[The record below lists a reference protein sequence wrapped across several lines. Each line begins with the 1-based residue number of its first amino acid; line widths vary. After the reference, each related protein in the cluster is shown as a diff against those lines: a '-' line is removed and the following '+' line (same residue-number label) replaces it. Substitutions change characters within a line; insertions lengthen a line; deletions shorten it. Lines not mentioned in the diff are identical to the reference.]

1 MEMKG
6 VVHTPTGRIFY
17 RRRLAV
23 LCPICGK
30 RVCDISTKSRM
41 NAFSEDDA
49 EKPPWE
55 PDVYIICV
63 GCKTELALYR
73 LTEKKPLG
81 KSTTR
86 ANPVPGLEPEGLE
99 GLTNDEEPTSSLIA
113 MS

>member
-6 VVHTPTGRIFY
+6 VVHTHPGRIVY

-55 PDVYIICV
+55 PDVYVRCP
-63 GCKTELALYR
+63 GCRKELALYR
-73 LTEKKPLG
+73 SIE
-81 KSTTR
+81 
-86 ANPVPGLEPEGLE
+86 
-99 GLTNDEEPTSSLIA
+99 
-113 MS
+113 

>member
-55 PDVYIICV
+55 PDVYIICA

-73 LTEKKPLG
+73 LTE
-81 KSTTR
+81 
-86 ANPVPGLEPEGLE
+86 
-99 GLTNDEEPTSSLIA
+99 
-113 MS
+113 